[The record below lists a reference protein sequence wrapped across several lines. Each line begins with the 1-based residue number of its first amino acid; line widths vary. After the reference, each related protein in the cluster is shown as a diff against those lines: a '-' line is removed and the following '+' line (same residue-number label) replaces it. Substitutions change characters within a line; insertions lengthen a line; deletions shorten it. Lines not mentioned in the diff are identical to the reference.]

1 MSKSLPVVGYRD
13 HAGREIRPTGDDLG
27 ELQGSYADGL
37 IGKDQIIFEGISS
50 PGKNGTSLA
59 DTADNKRSVRIPGDM
74 DDMDPMYEATGGDD
88 DDDFAGP
95 DPEDYATNY
104 SARRTAQRNA
114 FLDPSISNSM
124 DALNASKA
132 EIGLAV
138 RGGKHYVNDNG
149 TLREITKDAYDKHSS
164 TGLSAEELKGAYL
177 DAVKDSSKP
186 AVKSGV
192 FETDLGI
199 ETGTNNE
206 PRDTPMDISYTGE
219 AEFNMNNVMPSFAK
233 DLDTMKTNYFKDVYS
248 GFDDD
253 DD

>member
-1 MSKSLPVVGYRD
+1 ML
-13 HAGREIRPTGDDLG
+13 T
-27 ELQGSYADGL
+27 
-37 IGKDQIIFEGISS
+37 IS
-50 PGKNGTSLA
+50 
-59 DTADNKRSVRIPGDM
+59 IC
-74 DDMDPMYEATGGDD
+74 
-88 DDDFAGP
+88 
-95 DPEDYATNY
+95 
-104 SARRTAQRNA
+104 
-114 FLDPSISNSM
+114 
-124 DALNASKA
+124 
-132 EIGLAV
+132 
-138 RGGKHYVNDNG
+138 
-149 TLREITKDAYDKHSS
+149 S